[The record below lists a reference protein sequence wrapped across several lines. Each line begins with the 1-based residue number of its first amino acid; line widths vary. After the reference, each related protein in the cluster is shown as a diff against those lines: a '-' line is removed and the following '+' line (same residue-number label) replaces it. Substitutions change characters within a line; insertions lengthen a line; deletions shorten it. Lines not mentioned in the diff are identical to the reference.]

1 MIIDSHQHFWNYNP
15 ERDTWIDESMQAL
28 KKNFLPE
35 NLKPI
40 LIDNG
45 IHGCISVQAD
55 QSYEET
61 EFLLK
66 CASKN
71 LKV

>member
-40 LIDNG
+40 LISCEISS
-45 IHGCISVQAD
+45 IHLRLS
-55 QSYEET
+55 
-61 EFLLK
+61 
-66 CASKN
+66 
-71 LKV
+71 

>member
-15 ERDTWIDESMQAL
+15 ERDTWIDESMHAL
-28 KKNFLPE
+28 RKNFLPE

-45 IHGCISVQAD
+45 IDGCISVQAD
-55 QSYEET
+55 QS
-61 EFLLK
+61 
-66 CASKN
+66 
-71 LKV
+71 

>member
-45 IHGCISVQAD
+45 IDGCISVQAD
-55 QSYEET
+55 QSYE
-61 EFLLK
+61 
-66 CASKN
+66 
-71 LKV
+71 

>member
-40 LIDNG
+40 L
-45 IHGCISVQAD
+45 SVIEA
-55 QSYEET
+55 SFSFGFSKLST
-61 EFLLK
+61 HFLYK
-66 CASKN
+66 G
-71 LKV
+71 V